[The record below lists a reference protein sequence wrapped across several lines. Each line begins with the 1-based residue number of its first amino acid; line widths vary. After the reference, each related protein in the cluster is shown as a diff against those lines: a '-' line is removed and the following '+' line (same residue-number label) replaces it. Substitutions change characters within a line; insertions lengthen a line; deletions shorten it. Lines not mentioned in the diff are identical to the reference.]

1 VRFALAEHDVHA
13 GGACSR
19 TLRDILSA
27 KLPLV
32 SLRSRG
38 YEMLHARPLSMVDVA
53 VVGAGQTKYGNHPL
67 GLKGMW
73 AEAASKAFAS
83 IDGDFSPNLI
93 EEAFIGSLAFGGSQ
107 LGNTAAL
114 LTEHS
119 AMDGVSV
126 RRVENACASS
136 GFAFRDAWMAIKSGQ
151 ADIVVAGGIEKMNDL
166 TAERRRY
173 WLGVSGDT
181 EWERLAGLT
190 FPGTYALMAR
200 RYFHEFGASHDDLVH
215 VSVKNHHHGS
225 LNPMAHIQKEV
236 TFDKAA
242 SGFMVADP
250 LTLYD
255 CCPTSDGASCVVL
268 AADHVVK
275 KLTDTPVWVRGSGAA
290 SDHLALHDR
299 PSVTQLQATQHAA
312 RKAYTMAGLTPSDID
327 IAEVHDCFTIAEV
340 MATEDLG
347 FARRG
352 EGGVFAR
359 EGRGLLNQG
368 KTTINASG
376 GLKAKGHPL
385 GATGTGQVV
394 EVFKQLRNEVEAERQ
409 VRDASVGL
417 THNVGGSGATCA
429 VHVFGRDRA

>member
-1 VRFALAEHDVHA
+1 MLPMVALV
-13 GGACSR
+13 
-19 TLRDILSA
+19 
-27 KLPLV
+27 
-32 SLRSRG
+32 
-38 YEMLHARPLSMVDVA
+38 MVDVA
-53 VVGAGQTKYGNHPL
+53 VVGAGQTRYGNHDL

-73 AEAASKAFAS
+73 AEAARRAFAS
-83 IDGDFSPNLI
+83 VDGDFDATMVD
-93 EEAFIGSLAFGGSQ
+93 EAYIGSLAFGGAQ

-119 AMDGVSV
+119 DMEGVPV

-151 ADIVVAGGIEKMNDL
+151 ADVVVAGGIEKMNDL
-166 TAERRRY
+166 TPERRRY

-200 RYFHEFGASHDDLVH
+200 RYFHEFDATHDDLVH
-215 VSVKNHHHGS
+215 VSVKNHLHGS
-225 LNPMAHIQKEV
+225 LNPLAHIQKEV
-236 TFDKAA
+236 AFEKAA

-268 AADHVVK
+268 AADHVAK
-275 KLTDTPVWVRGSGAA
+275 RMTDTPVWVRGSGAA

-299 PSVTQLQATQHAA
+299 PSITQLKATQTAG
-312 RKAYTMAGLTPSDID
+312 RKAYEMANLTPRDID
-327 IAEVHDCFTIAEV
+327 LAEVHDCFTIAEV
-340 MATEDLG
+340 LATEDLG
-347 FARRG
+347 FAQRG
-352 EGGVFAR
+352 EGGRFAR
-359 EGRGLLNQG
+359 EGQGIINQG
-368 KTTINASG
+368 SVAVNASG
-376 GLKAKGHPL
+376 GLKSKGHPL

-394 EVFKQLRNEVEAERQ
+394 EVFKQLRGQVESQRQ
-409 VRDASVGL
+409 VKDAEVGL

-429 VHVFGRDRA
+429 VHVFGRDRT

>member
-1 VRFALAEHDVHA
+1 
-13 GGACSR
+13 
-19 TLRDILSA
+19 
-27 KLPLV
+27 
-32 SLRSRG
+32 
-38 YEMLHARPLSMVDVA
+38 MVDVA
-53 VVGAGQTKYGNHPL
+53 VVGAGQTKYGNHAS

-73 AEAASKAFAS
+73 AEAAAKAFAS
-83 IDGDFSPNLI
+83 VDGDFEPSVI
-93 EEAFIGSLAFGGSQ
+93 DEAFIGSIAFGGSQ

-119 AMDGVSV
+119 AMDGISV

-151 ADIVVAGGIEKMNDL
+151 ADVVVAGGIEKMNDL
-166 TAERRRY
+166 TPERKRY

-200 RYFHEFGASHDDLVH
+200 RYFHEFDATHDDLVH
-215 VSVKNHHHGS
+215 VSVKNHLHGS
-225 LNPMAHIQKEV
+225 MNADAHIQKEV
-236 TFDKAA
+236 SFEKAA

-268 AADHVVK
+268 AADHVAK

-299 PSVTQLQATQHAA
+299 PTITQLKATREAST
-312 RKAYTMAGLTPSDID
+312 KAYAMAGVDARQID
-327 IAEVHDCFTIAEV
+327 LAEVHDCFTIAEV
-340 MATEDLG
+340 LATEDLG
-347 FARRG
+347 LTERG
-352 EGGVFAR
+352 EGGMFAR
-359 EGRGLLNQG
+359 NGEGRLNEG
-368 KTTINASG
+368 TTTVNASG
-376 GLKAKGHPL
+376 GLKSKGHPL

-394 EVFKQLRNEVEAERQ
+394 EVFKQLRGQVSSNRL
-409 VRDASVGL
+409 VRDAETAL

>member
-1 VRFALAEHDVHA
+1 
-13 GGACSR
+13 
-19 TLRDILSA
+19 
-27 KLPLV
+27 
-32 SLRSRG
+32 
-38 YEMLHARPLSMVDVA
+38 MVDVA
-53 VVGAGQTKYGNHPL
+53 VVGAGQTKYGNHEL

-83 IDGDFSPNLI
+83 VDGEFEPSIID
-93 EEAFIGSLAFGGSQ
+93 EAFIGSIAFGGSQ

-119 AMDGVSV
+119 AMDGISV

-151 ADIVVAGGIEKMNDL
+151 ADVVVAGGIEKMNDL
-166 TAERRRY
+166 TPERKRY

-200 RYFHEFGASHDDLVH
+200 RYFHEFESNHDDLVH

-225 LNPMAHIQKEV
+225 MNPVAHIQKEV
-236 TFDKAA
+236 SFEKAA
-242 SGFMVADP
+242 GGFMVADP

-268 AADHVVK
+268 AADHVAK

-299 PSVTQLQATQHAA
+299 PTITQLKATREAST
-312 RKAYTMAGLTPSDID
+312 KAYTMAGVDARQID
-327 IAEVHDCFTIAEV
+327 MAEVHDCFTIAEV
-340 MATEDLG
+340 LATEDLG
-347 FARRG
+347 FAGRG
-352 EGGVFAR
+352 EGGAFAR
-359 EGRGLLNQG
+359 NGEGRLNEG

-376 GLKAKGHPL
+376 GLKSKGHPL

-394 EVFKQLRNEVEAERQ
+394 EVFKQLRGEVASNRQ
-409 VRDASVGL
+409 VRDAQTAL

-429 VHVFGRDRA
+429 VHVFGRDRS

>member
-1 VRFALAEHDVHA
+1 
-13 GGACSR
+13 
-19 TLRDILSA
+19 
-27 KLPLV
+27 
-32 SLRSRG
+32 
-38 YEMLHARPLSMVDVA
+38 MVDVA
-53 VVGAGQTKYGNHPL
+53 VVGAGQTKYGNHEL

-83 IDGDFSPNLI
+83 VDGEFEPSIID
-93 EEAFIGSLAFGGSQ
+93 EAFIGSIAFGGSQ

-119 AMDGVSV
+119 AMDGISV

-151 ADIVVAGGIEKMNDL
+151 ADVVVAGGIEKMNDL
-166 TAERRRY
+166 TPERKRY

-200 RYFHEFGASHDDLVH
+200 RYFHEFESNHDDLVH

-225 LNPMAHIQKEV
+225 MNPVAHIQKEV
-236 TFDKAA
+236 SFEKAA
-242 SGFMVADP
+242 GGFMVADP

-268 AADHVVK
+268 AADHVAK

-299 PSVTQLQATQHAA
+299 PTITQLKATREASPRRTRWPA
-312 RKAYTMAGLTPSDID
+312 LMLAKLTWPK
-327 IAEVHDCFTIAEV
+327 FTIVSPSLRCWPLRTSDLLGVARV
-340 MATEDLG
+340 VHLRAT
-347 FARRG
+347 
-352 EGGVFAR
+352 
-359 EGRGLLNQG
+359 
-368 KTTINASG
+368 
-376 GLKAKGHPL
+376 
-385 GATGTGQVV
+385 
-394 EVFKQLRNEVEAERQ
+394 
-409 VRDASVGL
+409 VR
-417 THNVGGSGATCA
+417 A
-429 VHVFGRDRA
+429 V

>member
-1 VRFALAEHDVHA
+1 M
-13 GGACSR
+13 
-19 TLRDILSA
+19 
-27 KLPLV
+27 LPMVGLV
-32 SLRSRG
+32 
-38 YEMLHARPLSMVDVA
+38 MVDVA
-53 VVGAGQTKYGNHPL
+53 VVGAGQTRYGNHDL

-73 AEAASKAFAS
+73 AEAARRAFAS
-83 IDGDFSPNLI
+83 VDGDFDTKMVD
-93 EEAFIGSLAFGGSQ
+93 EAYIGSLAFGGAQ

-119 AMDGVSV
+119 DMEGVPV

-151 ADIVVAGGIEKMNDL
+151 ADVVVAGGIEKMNDL
-166 TAERRRY
+166 TPERRRY

-200 RYFHEFGASHDDLVH
+200 RYFHEFDATHDDLVH
-215 VSVKNHHHGS
+215 VSVKNHLHGS
-225 LNPMAHIQKEV
+225 LNPLAHIQKEV
-236 TFDKAA
+236 AFEKAA

-268 AADHVVK
+268 AADHVAK
-275 KLTDTPVWVRGSGAA
+275 RMTDTPVWVRGSGAA

-299 PSVTQLQATQHAA
+299 PSITQLKATQTAG
-312 RKAYTMAGLTPSDID
+312 RKAYEMANLTPRDID
-327 IAEVHDCFTIAEV
+327 LAEVHDCFTIAEV
-340 MATEDLG
+340 LATEDLG
-347 FARRG
+347 FAQRG
-352 EGGVFAR
+352 EGGRFAR
-359 EGRGLLNQG
+359 EGQGIINQG
-368 KTTINASG
+368 SVAVNASG
-376 GLKAKGHPL
+376 GLKSKGHPL

-394 EVFKQLRNEVEAERQ
+394 EVFKQLRGQVESQRQVKEAE
-409 VRDASVGL
+409 VGL

-429 VHVFGRDRA
+429 VHVFGRDRK

>member
-1 VRFALAEHDVHA
+1 
-13 GGACSR
+13 
-19 TLRDILSA
+19 
-27 KLPLV
+27 
-32 SLRSRG
+32 
-38 YEMLHARPLSMVDVA
+38 MVDVA
-53 VVGAGQTKYGNHPL
+53 VVGAGQTRYGNHDL

-73 AEAASKAFAS
+73 AEAARRAFAS
-83 IDGDFSPNLI
+83 VDGDFDATMVD
-93 EEAFIGSLAFGGSQ
+93 EAYIGSLAFGGAQ

-119 AMDGVSV
+119 DMEGLPV

-151 ADIVVAGGIEKMNDL
+151 ADVVVAGGIEKMNDL
-166 TAERRRY
+166 TPERRRY

-200 RYFHEFGASHDDLVH
+200 RYFHEFDATHDDLVH
-215 VSVKNHHHGS
+215 VSVKNHLHGS
-225 LNPMAHIQKEV
+225 LNPLAHIQKEV
-236 TFDKAA
+236 AFEKAA

-268 AADHVVK
+268 AADHVAK
-275 KLTDTPVWVRGSGAA
+275 QMTDTPVWVRGSGAA

-299 PSVTQLQATQHAA
+299 PSITQLKATQTAG
-312 RKAYTMAGLTPSDID
+312 RKAYEMANLTPRDID
-327 IAEVHDCFTIAEV
+327 LAEVHDCFTIAEV
-340 MATEDLG
+340 LATEDLG
-347 FARRG
+347 FAQRG
-352 EGGVFAR
+352 EGGRFAR
-359 EGRGLLNQG
+359 EGQGIINQG
-368 KTTINASG
+368 SVAVNASG
-376 GLKAKGHPL
+376 GLKSKGHPL

-394 EVFKQLRNEVEAERQ
+394 EVFKQLRGQVESQRQVKEAE
-409 VRDASVGL
+409 VGL

-429 VHVFGRDRA
+429 VHVFGRDRK

>member
-1 VRFALAEHDVHA
+1 MLPMVALV
-13 GGACSR
+13 
-19 TLRDILSA
+19 
-27 KLPLV
+27 
-32 SLRSRG
+32 
-38 YEMLHARPLSMVDVA
+38 MVDVA
-53 VVGAGQTKYGNHPL
+53 VVGAGQTRYGNHDL

-73 AEAASKAFAS
+73 AEAARRAFAS
-83 IDGDFSPNLI
+83 VDGDFDTKMVD
-93 EEAFIGSLAFGGSQ
+93 EAYIGSLAFGGAQ

-119 AMDGVSV
+119 DMEGVPV

-166 TAERRRY
+166 TPERRRY

-200 RYFHEFGASHDDLVH
+200 RYFHEFDATHDDLVH
-215 VSVKNHHHGS
+215 VSVKNHLHGS
-225 LNPMAHIQKEV
+225 LNPLAHIQKEV
-236 TFDKAA
+236 AFEKAA

-268 AADHVVK
+268 AADHVAK
-275 KLTDTPVWVRGSGAA
+275 RMTDTPVWVRGSGAA

-299 PSVTQLQATQHAA
+299 PSITQLKATQTAG
-312 RKAYTMAGLTPSDID
+312 RKAYEMANLTPRDID
-327 IAEVHDCFTIAEV
+327 LAEVHDCFTIAEV
-340 MATEDLG
+340 LATEDLG
-347 FARRG
+347 FAQRG
-352 EGGVFAR
+352 EGGRFAR
-359 EGRGLLNQG
+359 EGQGIINQG
-368 KTTINASG
+368 SVAVNASG
-376 GLKAKGHPL
+376 GLKSKGHPL

-394 EVFKQLRNEVEAERQ
+394 EVFKQLRGQVESQRQ
-409 VRDASVGL
+409 VKDAEVGL

-429 VHVFGRDRA
+429 VHVFGRDRK